1 MVGFILHH
9 MKCFNLFL
17 IVVILSKVNNT
28 FLIDNCFIIISLFL
42 GNVCFSRKLYEE
54 VGGYDE
60 SVGMAEDLD
69 LYVRFLINGHL
80 NIYLPI
86 ISHLHRMHTANFSIG
101 CDRDKHH
108 SDLKDIYARNEVKL
122 KIMGI
127 KLTLSN

>member
-1 MVGFILHH
+1 MVH
-9 MKCFNLFL
+9 FL
-17 IVVILSKVNNT
+17 KIETFVFLLS
-28 FLIDNCFIIISLFL
+28 L
-42 GNVCFSRKLYEE
+42 GNVCFSRKLYDE

-69 LYVRFLINGHL
+69 LYVRFLLHGHL
-80 NIYLPI
+80 NVYLPM

-108 SDLKDIYARNEVKL
+108 SDLRAIYKRNEEKL
-122 KIMGI
+122 RILGI

>member
-17 IVVILSKVNNT
+17 IVVILSKVKSI

-108 SDLKDIYARNEVKL
+108 SDLTDIYRRNEVKL
-122 KIMGI
+122 KTMGI

>member
-9 MKCFNLFL
+9 TKCFNLFL
-17 IVVILSKVNNT
+17 IVVILSKVKDT
-28 FLIDNCFIIISLFL
+28 FLIDFCFIIISLFL

-108 SDLKDIYARNEVKL
+108 SDLTDIYRRNEEKL
-122 KIMGI
+122 KAMGI